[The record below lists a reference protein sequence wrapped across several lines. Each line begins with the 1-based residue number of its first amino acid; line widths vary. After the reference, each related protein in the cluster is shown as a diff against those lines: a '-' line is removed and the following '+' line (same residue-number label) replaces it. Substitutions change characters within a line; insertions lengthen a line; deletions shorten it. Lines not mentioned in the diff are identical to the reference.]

1 MKRLHLI
8 SITAVSALLL
18 TACNFESFEKR
29 CAREAEEYTARHC
42 PKRINKY
49 TVIDSLTFNPETK
62 TFGYYYTLEG
72 DLDNDTI
79 ISKDIADSFRDQL
92 KKELTN
98 SVELKAY
105 KERNLNFSYIYI
117 SQSTGKVRFE
127 TLFTPEDYNVEK

>member
-8 SITAVSALLL
+8 TITAFATLLL
-18 TACNFESFEKR
+18 ASCHFESFEKR

-42 PKRINKY
+42 PKRLNKY
-49 TVIDSLTFNPETK
+49 TVIDSLTFDPGTQ

-79 ISKDIADSFRDQL
+79 ISKDIADSFREQL

-98 SVELKAY
+98 SVELKVY
-105 KERNLNFSYIYI
+105 KEKKLNFSYIYI
-117 SQSTGKVRFE
+117 SKSTGKVRFK
-127 TLFTPEDYNVEK
+127 TLFTPEDYNAEK